1 MTHFIRSRRRRQVA
15 PQLLSCSIALLSF
28 RLNDAHGVDASAEP
42 LLLPVSA
49 SFVADTFGSVSA
61 PLFPNRTTSSST
73 DSHGIRMPACG
84 RPLPAWKTR

>member
-49 SFVADTFGSVSA
+49 SFVADPS
-61 PLFPNRTTSSST
+61 PLRFFPNRTTSSST